1 MKTVLFNFNN
11 EAGIVTLH
19 VNEETGAVTIED
31 ASGRTFEFPS
41 VQAFAESF
49 ARTRDVLPENF
60 KNWVLLFDDETNT
73 YSYVQRAS
81 TGGDGYYDDEEEDD
95 DYTEESD
102 DEASETQP
110 EVPAFDIFSEGFA
123 FKPKPVLNEEQKD
136 VLRALTRSEYTMEVV
151 KTMLG
156 FENDVEDS
164 DVVNHLI
171 DNLNVTSYDLANE
184 FITQIKENLDNY
196 VLTDT
201 DYLTAA
207 YIYKALRNYTEPTDE
222 MVEEVN
228 RGFAMA
234 EFAGRARTK
243 VLAYDVTAKAIV
255 NYLVEHPFTKEDE
268 LIKTPRGVLYVVR

>member
-19 VNEETGAVTIED
+19 LNEETGAVTIED
-31 ASGRTFEFPS
+31 ANGHTFEFPS

-73 YSYVQRAS
+73 YSFVQRAS
-81 TGGDGYYDDEEEDD
+81 TGGDGYDEEDEDED
-95 DYTEESD
+95 NVESSEEQ
-102 DEASETQP
+102 AVAPT
-110 EVPAFDIFSEGFA
+110 FDIFSEGFA
-123 FKPKPVLNEEQKD
+123 FKPKPVLNPDQQD
-136 VLRALTRSEYTMEVV
+136 VLRGLKRTENTMEVV
-151 KTMLG
+151 KAMLG
-156 FENDVEDS
+156 FPEETEDL
-164 DVVNHLI
+164 VVVDHLI
-171 DNLNVTSYDLANE
+171 DNLNVTSYDLVSE
-184 FITQIKENLDNY
+184 FLNQVKENLDTY

-207 YIYKALRNYTEPTDE
+207 HIYKGLRNYTEPTDE

-228 RGFAMA
+228 RSFAMA
-234 EFAGRARTK
+234 GFAGRTRAK

-255 NYLVEHPFTKEDE
+255 NYLVEHPFTKADE

>member
-60 KNWVLLFDDETNT
+60 KNWVLLFDEETNT

-81 TGGDGYYDDEEEDD
+81 TGGDGYYDDEEDDDDDYEDD
-95 DYTEESD
+95 DETAETE
-102 DEASETQP
+102 P
-110 EVPAFDIFSEGFA
+110 VVPTFDIFSEGFA
-123 FKPKPVLNEEQKD
+123 FKPKPVLSEEQKD

-156 FENDVEDS
+156 FEKDAEDL

-171 DNLNVTSYDLANE
+171 ENLGVTSYDLANE
-184 FITQIKENLDNY
+184 FITQVKDNLDNY

-207 YIYKALRNYTEPTDE
+207 YIYKGLRNYTEPTDE
-222 MVEEVN
+222 MVDEVN

-234 EFAGRARTK
+234 EFAGRARAK
-243 VLAYDVTAKAIV
+243 VQAYDVTTKAIV
-255 NYLVEHPFTKEDE
+255 NYLVERPFTKADE

>member
-19 VNEETGAVTIED
+19 LNEETGAVTIED
-31 ASGRTFEFPS
+31 ASGHTFEFPS

-60 KNWVLLFDDETNT
+60 KNWVLLFDEETNT
-73 YSYVQRAS
+73 YSFVQRAS
-81 TGGDGYYDDEEEDD
+81 TGGDGYDDEDEDD
-95 DYTEESD
+95 V
-102 DEASETQP
+102 EASEEQP
-110 EVPAFDIFSEGFA
+110 TVPTFNIFEEGFS
-123 FKPKPVLNEEQKD
+123 FKPKPVLNPDQQD
-136 VLRALTRSEYTMEVV
+136 VLRALTRTESTMEVV
-151 KTMLG
+151 KAMLG
-156 FENDVEDS
+156 FPEDTE
-164 DVVNHLI
+164 DLVVVDHLI
-171 DNLNVTSYDLANE
+171 DNLNATSYELANE
-184 FITQIKENLDNY
+184 FLTQVKENLDTY

-207 YIYKALRNYTEPTDE
+207 HIYKSLRNYTEPTDE

-234 EFAGRARTK
+234 GFAGRTRAK

-255 NYLVEHPFTKEDE
+255 NYLVERPFTKEDE

>member
-49 ARTRDVLPENF
+49 ARNRDVLPENF
-60 KNWVLLFDDETNT
+60 KNWVLLFDEETNT
-73 YSYVQRAS
+73 YSFVQRAS
-81 TGGDGYYDDEEEDD
+81 TGGDGYYDDEEEGD
-95 DYTEESD
+95 DYMEESD
-102 DEASETQP
+102 DEASEPQP
-110 EVPAFDIFSEGFA
+110 EVPTFDIFSEGFA
-123 FKPKPVLNEEQKD
+123 FKPKPVLSEEQKD

-156 FENDVEDS
+156 FEKDTEDL

-171 DNLNVTSYDLANE
+171 ENLGVTSYELANE
-184 FITQIKENLDNY
+184 FIAQVKDNLDNY

-222 MVEEVN
+222 MVDEVN

-234 EFAGRARTK
+234 EFAGRARAK

-255 NYLVEHPFTKEDE
+255 NYLVERPFTKADE

>member
-31 ASGRTFEFPS
+31 ASGHTFEFPS

-60 KNWVLLFDDETNT
+60 KNWVLLFDEETNT

-81 TGGDGYYDDEEEDD
+81 TGGDGYYDDEEEGD
-95 DYTEESD
+95 DYTEES
-102 DEASETQP
+102 EETQP
-110 EVPAFDIFSEGFA
+110 EVPTFDIFSEGFA

-136 VLRALTRSEYTMEVV
+136 VLRALTRSEYTMKVV
-151 KTMLG
+151 KAMLG
-156 FENDVEDS
+156 FAEETEDL
-164 DVVNHLI
+164 VVVDYLI
-171 DNLNVTSYDLANE
+171 DNLDVTSYELANE

-207 YIYKALRNYTEPTDE
+207 HIYKALRNYTEPTDE

-234 EFAGRARTK
+234 EFASRARAK

-255 NYLVEHPFTKEDE
+255 NYLVERPFTKADE

>member
-11 EAGIVTLH
+11 EAGIVTLL

-31 ASGRTFEFPS
+31 ANGHTFEFPS

-73 YSYVQRAS
+73 YSFVQRAS
-81 TGGDGYYDDEEEDD
+81 TGGDGYDDEDEDEDD
-95 DYTEESD
+95 V
-102 DEASETQP
+102 EASEEQP
-110 EVPAFDIFSEGFA
+110 AVPTFNIFEEGFS
-123 FKPKPVLNEEQKD
+123 FKPKPVLNPDQQD
-136 VLRALTRSEYTMEVV
+136 VLRALTRTEHTMEIV
-151 KTMLG
+151 KAMLG
-156 FENDVEDS
+156 FPEDTE
-164 DVVNHLI
+164 DLVVVDHLI
-171 DNLNVTSYDLANE
+171 DNLDATSYDLANE
-184 FITQIKENLDNY
+184 FLTQVKENLDTY

-207 YIYKALRNYTEPTDE
+207 HIYKALRNYTEPTDE

-234 EFAGRARTK
+234 EFAGRTRAE

>member
-31 ASGRTFEFPS
+31 ASGHTFEFPS

-60 KNWVLLFDDETNT
+60 KNWVLLFDEETNT
-73 YSYVQRAS
+73 YSFVQRAS
-81 TGGDGYYDDEEEDD
+81 TGGDGYYDDEEGEDD
-95 DYTEESD
+95 E

-110 EVPAFDIFSEGFA
+110 VVPTFDIFSEGFA
-123 FKPKPVLNEEQKD
+123 FKPKPVLNDEQKD

-156 FENDVEDS
+156 FPEETEDL
-164 DVVNHLI
+164 VVVDHLI
-171 DNLNVTSYDLANE
+171 DNIYVTSYDLANE
-184 FITQIKENLDNY
+184 FITQVKENLDTY

-207 YIYKALRNYTEPTDE
+207 HIYKGLRNYTEPTDE
-222 MVEEVN
+222 MVDEVN

-234 EFAGRARTK
+234 EFAGRTRAK
-243 VLAYDVTAKAIV
+243 VQAYDVTAKAIV
-255 NYLVEHPFTKEDE
+255 NYLVERPFTKADE

>member
-19 VNEETGAVTIED
+19 LNEETGAVTIED
-31 ASGRTFEFPS
+31 ASGHTFEFPS

-60 KNWVLLFDDETNT
+60 KNWVLLFDEETNT
-73 YSYVQRAS
+73 YSFVQRAS
-81 TGGDGYYDDEEEDD
+81 TGGDGYYDDEEEGD
-95 DYTEESD
+95 DYAKESD
-102 DEASETQP
+102 DEASEEQAV
-110 EVPAFDIFSEGFA
+110 VPTFNIFEEGFS
-123 FKPKPVLNEEQKD
+123 FKPKPVLNPDQQD
-136 VLRALTRSEYTMEVV
+136 VLRALTRTESTMEVV
-151 KTMLG
+151 KAMLG
-156 FENDVEDS
+156 FPEDTE
-164 DVVNHLI
+164 DLVVVDHLI
-171 DNLNVTSYDLANE
+171 DNLDVTSYDSVNE
-184 FITQIKENLDNY
+184 FLTQVKENLDTY

-207 YIYKALRNYTEPTDE
+207 HIYKGLRNYTEPTDE
-222 MVEEVN
+222 MVDEVN

-234 EFAGRARTK
+234 GFAGRTRAK

-255 NYLVEHPFTKEDE
+255 NYLVERPFTKEDE

>member
-19 VNEETGAVTIED
+19 VNEETSAVTIED

-60 KNWVLLFDDETNT
+60 KNWVLLFDEETNT

-81 TGGDGYYDDEEEDD
+81 TGGDGYDDDEEEF
-95 DYTEESD
+95 E

-110 EVPAFDIFSEGFA
+110 EVPTFDIFSEGFA

-151 KTMLG
+151 KSMLG
-156 FENDVEDS
+156 FEEDVEDL

-184 FITQIKENLDNY
+184 FITQVKENLDNY

-207 YIYKALRNYTEPTDE
+207 HIYKALRNYTEPTDE

-234 EFAGRARTK
+234 EFAGRARAK

-255 NYLVEHPFTKEDE
+255 NYLVERPFTKADE

>member
-19 VNEETGAVTIED
+19 VNEETGAVIIED

-60 KNWVLLFDDETNT
+60 KNWVLLFDEDTNT

-81 TGGDGYYDDEEEDD
+81 TGGDGYYDDEKEDD
-95 DYTEESD
+95 DE

-110 EVPAFDIFSEGFA
+110 EVPTFDIFSEGFV
-123 FKPKPVLNEEQKD
+123 FKPKPVLSEEQKD

-156 FENDVEDS
+156 FEKDVEDL

-171 DNLNVTSYDLANE
+171 DNLHVTSYDLANE

-207 YIYKALRNYTEPTDE
+207 HIYKALRNYTEPTDE

-234 EFAGRARTK
+234 EFAGRAHTK

-255 NYLVEHPFTKEDE
+255 NYLVERPFTKADE

>member
-19 VNEETGAVTIED
+19 VNEETGAVTIKD

-49 ARTRDVLPENF
+49 ARNRDVLPENF
-60 KNWVLLFDDETNT
+60 KNWVLLFDEDTNT

-81 TGGDGYYDDEEEDD
+81 TGGDGYYDDEEEGA

-110 EVPAFDIFSEGFA
+110 VVPTFDIFNEGFA

-156 FENDVEDS
+156 FEEDAE
-164 DVVNHLI
+164 DLEVVNHLI

-184 FITQIKENLDNY
+184 FINQVKENLDTY

-234 EFAGRARTK
+234 EFAGRTRAK

-255 NYLVEHPFTKEDE
+255 NYLVERPFTKEDE

>member
-19 VNEETGAVTIED
+19 VNEETDAVTIED

-60 KNWVLLFDDETNT
+60 KNWVLLFDEETNT
-73 YSYVQRAS
+73 YSFVQRAS
-81 TGGDGYYDDEEEDD
+81 TGGNGYDDDEEEDD
-95 DYTEESD
+95 
-102 DEASETQP
+102 EASENQP

-123 FKPKPVLNEEQKD
+123 FKPKPVLSEEQKD

-156 FENDVEDS
+156 FEEDAEDL

-171 DNLNVTSYDLANE
+171 DNLDVTNYDLANE
-184 FITQIKENLDNY
+184 FINQVKENLDNY
-196 VLTDT
+196 ILTDT

-207 YIYKALRNYTEPTDE
+207 HIYKELRNYTEPTDE

-234 EFAGRARTK
+234 EFAGRARAK
-243 VLAYDVTAKAIV
+243 VLAYDVTAKVIV
-255 NYLVEHPFTKEDE
+255 NYLVERPFTKEDE

>member
-11 EAGIVTLH
+11 EAGIVTLQ

-49 ARTRDVLPENF
+49 ARNRDVLPENF
-60 KNWVLLFDDETNT
+60 KNWVLLFDEETNT

-81 TGGDGYYDDEEEDD
+81 TGGNGYDDDDDEESE
-95 DYTEESD
+95 

-123 FKPKPVLNEEQKD
+123 FKPKPVLSEEQKD

-156 FENDVEDS
+156 FEEDAEDL

-171 DNLNVTSYDLANE
+171 DNLHVTSYDLANE
-184 FITQIKENLDNY
+184 FINQVKENLDTY

-207 YIYKALRNYTEPTDE
+207 HIYKGLLNYTEPTDE
-222 MVEEVN
+222 MVDEVN

-234 EFAGRARTK
+234 EFAGRARAK
-243 VLAYDVTAKAIV
+243 VIAYDVTTKAIV
-255 NYLVEHPFTKEDE
+255 NYLVERPFTKEDE
-268 LIKTPRGVLYVVR
+268 LIKTPRCVLYVVR